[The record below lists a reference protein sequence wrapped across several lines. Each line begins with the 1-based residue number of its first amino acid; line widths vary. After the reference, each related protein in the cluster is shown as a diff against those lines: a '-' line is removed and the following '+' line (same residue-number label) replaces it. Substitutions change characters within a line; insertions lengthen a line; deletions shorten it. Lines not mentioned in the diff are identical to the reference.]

1 MTIAFD
7 DDALMDSTDILDDQA
22 VADLSEYEHELHHF
36 HADTSVFWSTLAAAG
51 IEDEY
56 KRKKKELAA

>member
-1 MTIAFD
+1 MTIAYD
-7 DDALMDSTDILDDQA
+7 EEALTDSTDTLNEKA
-22 VADLSEYEHELHHF
+22 MENLSEYEYELHRYN
-36 HADTSVFWSTLAAAG
+36 ADLGVFWSTLAAAG